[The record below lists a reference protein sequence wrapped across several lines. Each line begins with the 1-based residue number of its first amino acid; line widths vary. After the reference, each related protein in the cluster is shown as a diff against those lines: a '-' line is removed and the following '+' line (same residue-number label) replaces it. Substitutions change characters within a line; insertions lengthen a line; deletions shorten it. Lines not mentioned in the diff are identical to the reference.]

1 MLDNLESLTLEMSE
15 DYGGAVFGTRL
26 AEIQETPEAATA
38 YVNSV
43 PPRAGA
49 SRASSCYLA

>member
-1 MLDNLESLTLEMSE
+1 LTLEMSE